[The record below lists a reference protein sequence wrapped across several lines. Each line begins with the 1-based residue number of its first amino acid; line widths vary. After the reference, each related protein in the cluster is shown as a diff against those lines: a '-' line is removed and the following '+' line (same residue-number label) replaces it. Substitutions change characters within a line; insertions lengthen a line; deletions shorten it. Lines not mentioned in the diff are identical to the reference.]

1 MRSGGKEFSGLR
13 IDVDPVLCEANAICV
28 GMAPD
33 VFDLDADENLQI
45 LADEIPDDRRQ
56 ELIEIVGS
64 CPRSALR
71 VVDG

>member
-1 MRSGGKEFSGLR
+1 
-13 IDVDPVLCEANAICV
+13 VDPVLCEANAICV

-45 LADEIPDDRRQ
+45 LADEIPDDRRR
-56 ELIEIVGS
+56 ELIEVVGS